1 MTIFAIGFIFIMVFT
16 LLLGIGAAIFVS
28 FDADGSQN
36 PVSTV
41 TSTTGHLYDIVRR
54 VNTNTIE
61 TVDTAGMVQRWERST
76 E

>member
-1 MTIFAIGFIFIMVFT
+1 MTVFAMGFVFIMVFT
-16 LLLGIGAAIFVS
+16 LLVGIGAAVFIS

-36 PVSTV
+36 PVSTAKA
-41 TSTTGHLYDIVRR
+41 TTGRLYDIVRR

-61 TVDTAGMVQRWERST
+61 TVDTAGMVQRWERSA